1 MAKLSRNQLKSLVKE
16 CLVEL
21 LSEGLSSGGESL
33 NESLALASPPPRKK
47 KNTERIQRPALDNV
61 TYENQI
67 NESVNMLTDDP
78 VMSAIF
84 SDTAQNTLQGQL
96 QAESK
101 GLVASRQEQVNA
113 HGDVAAKTVAAVDPG
128 DIFGDAASN
137 WATLAFSNSKPE

>member
-1 MAKLSRNQLKSLVKE
+1 MAKISKTQLKSLVKE

-21 LSEGLSSGGESL
+21 LSEGLAPGKESL
-33 NESLALASPPPRKK
+33 NESLVATRRSPPKK
-47 KNTERIQRPALDNV
+47 KNIDRPPRPALDNV

-67 NESVNMLTDDP
+67 SESVNMLTDDP
-78 VMSAIF
+78 VMTAIF
-84 SDTAQNTLQGQL
+84 SDTAETTLQGQL

-101 GLVASRQEQVNA
+101 GVGTSYQEQVNA
-113 HGDVAAKTVAAVDPG
+113 HGDIAAKTVAAVDPG